1 MPTTS
6 LIGSVPFN
14 INVSLE
20 KMESFASVEP
30 ENSNIRRTSLPST
43 TSSVQWFTISKIQST
58 KNKMGSSKV
67 DINTK
72 HTDIIH
78 YQTTTSI
85 SNKIEAASTIYKAT
99 SADYSNKFSTKR
111 LNYRTSTENR
121 TLEVRNSKH
130 RKEVTSSCCVTQ
142 STIGRMSVK
151 PMLSVIHTK
160 WPIAQSTESFEI
172 MKANEI
178 KTLEKS
184 FPKSKSSNMESQV
197 TSHSTTSTLCISTQ
211 SSTSALDSKYISTAS
226 SIYYSP
232 LSSILEYRYKL
243 EEFRFNMQIELS
255 DNQVKES
262 LHSCWIDKKLSFIQI
277 NDFS

>member
-1 MPTTS
+1 MVHRSTTGLEEALKPSFALKAAVLDVMPTTS

-20 KMESFASVEP
+20 KVESFASVEP

-78 YQTTTSI
+78 YQTTASI

-111 LNYRTSTENR
+111 LNYR
-121 TLEVRNSKH
+121 
-130 RKEVTSSCCVTQ
+130 TSSCCVTQ

-172 MKANEI
+172 TKANEI

-262 LHSCWIDKKLSFIQI
+262 LQSC
-277 NDFS
+277 